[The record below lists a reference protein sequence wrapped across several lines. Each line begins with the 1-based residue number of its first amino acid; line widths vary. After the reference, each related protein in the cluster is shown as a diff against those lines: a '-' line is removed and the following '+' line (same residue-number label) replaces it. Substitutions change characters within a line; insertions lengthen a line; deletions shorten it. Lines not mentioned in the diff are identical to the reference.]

1 MFASSA
7 PPTGDLVC
15 NPACS
20 LTGNRTRDPLVCR
33 LALNPLGHISQGTA
47 KLSEAQHFGTREW
60 QRWNYCNQSF
70 LDKAE
75 YLPATPNWFSFPPW
89 KRNRKELENIQGT
102 EMIPKWGALF
112 GGNLMQKNGELA
124 GLGVSCLLSFIN
136 NSLGRLWNLWI
147 FTLIYALAPLCK
159 EFAVICGILSM
170 IQTWWRPLTMTFG
183 SVCGMYSHHN
193 VKRNNF
199 QSQVRG

>member
-1 MFASSA
+1 MLPDWELNWWPFGLQAGTQSTRPHQPGHCKTFRSSA
-7 PPTGDLVC
+7 FR
-15 NPACS
+15 N
-20 LTGNRTRDPLVCR
+20 
-33 LALNPLGHISQGTA
+33 ISEQ
-47 KLSEAQHFGTREW
+47 W